1 MLPLRHLTASLLL
14 LASLIAAP
22 AARAETY
29 NTCAGFIDSLPATI
43 TTQGTWC
50 LRHDLSTAITNG
62 HAITIN
68 TNNVT
73 IDCNNF
79 KLGGLAA
86 GAGTLTDGI
95 YASNRTN
102 ATVRHCNIRGFQ
114 RGANVT
120 GTGGGHV
127 FEDNRFDASTYRGIE
142 VQGDGSVVRRNH
154 VIDTGGSSAVTGF
167 AYGIFTYDAV
177 DVLDNTVTGV
187 LPTATLAGNGNA
199 IGIYTAGNPN
209 GSISGNRV
217 RGLVKLGTGTAQAI
231 YNAVSGRISLR
242 GNDLSGDGSA
252 ASVGLRCHDSSGSAK
267 DNIISGFVTA
277 MSNCTDS
284 GGNAVI
290 P

>member
-1 MLPLRHLTASLLL
+1 MLPIRHLTASLLL

-22 AARAETY
+22 GSVRAETY
-29 NTCAGFIDSLPATI
+29 NTCAGFIDTLPATI

-73 IDCNNF
+73 IDCNYF

-217 RGLVKLGTGTAQAI
+217 RGLVPLGSGTARGI
-231 YNAVSGRISLR
+231 YNLNSGRISLV
-242 GNDLSGDGSA
+242 GNHVIGDGSA
-252 ASVGLRCHDSSGSAK
+252 GSTGLRCQNSGGSTK
-267 DNIISGFVTA
+267 DNIVNGFDTGIDT
-277 MSNCTDS
+277 CTNN
-284 GGNAVI
+284 GGNVI
-290 P
+290 K